1 VPKSP
6 LSTFAQIRALSAK
19 QSLAFSVAVLT
30 RMVPHVVIYDELIAP
45 AENAALAEAPVSN
58 ELGPL
63 AHKVLGLL
71 WDYLINHKAKFNYG
85 VQLEKIES
93 MTPDIGPDTPF
104 GVLPAMDACI
114 GLASVL
120 RLIQHEQDDAAVII
134 SKLAQGGIEAMLL
147 ATEFSEQNDRVLAI
161 DDPEAQDNAHFAL
174 SKALKA
180 HPLMEFEIQYQQ
192 HVLEYVTTHSLDAAG
207 MKALYDMTQETG
219 ITTLGIELTS
229 E

>member
-1 VPKSP
+1 MPKSP
-6 LSTFAQIRALSAK
+6 LSTFAQIRALTSK

-30 RMVPHVVIYDELIAP
+30 RMVPHVVLYDELCAP
-45 AENAALAEAPVSN
+45 EVNSALAEAPVSN
-58 ELGPL
+58 ELGTL
-63 AHKVLGLL
+63 AHKILGLL

-114 GLASVL
+114 GLAAVL
-120 RLIQHEQDDAAVII
+120 RLIQHEQDDAAVMV

-147 ATEFSEQNDRVLAI
+147 ATEFSEENAAVLAPA
-161 DDPEAQDNAHFAL
+161 DPEAKDNAQFDL
-174 SKALKA
+174 SQTLKG
-180 HPLMEFEIQYQQ
+180 HLLMESEMQYQQ
-192 HVLEYVTTHSLDAAG
+192 SLLEYVTNHSLNAAG
-207 MKALYDMTQETG
+207 MKSVYHPTKTTG
-219 ITTLGIELTS
+219 STTLGIEFTS